1 MNEFIRAALSARW
14 ISGAA
19 VFLVAWVVGST
30 AAEGMNLTQWLGAVA
45 AMVGAITWA
54 VIEQVWPAPT
64 RQPADD

>member
-1 MNEFIRAALSARW
+1 MNEFVRNAMSGRW

-30 AAEGMNLTQWLGAVA
+30 AAEGMNLTQWLGAIA

-54 VIEQVWPAPT
+54 VIEQVWPAPV
-64 RQPADD
+64 RRRADD

>member
-14 ISGAA
+14 ISGAT

-54 VIEQVWPAPT
+54 VIEQVWPAPV
-64 RQPADD
+64 RQRADN